1 MAKIKLVFFLFS
13 IFLNAQ
19 NRVTD
24 IQYIAEL
31 EKLGD
36 SLFKASNYTDAAK
49 AYKELVKID
58 PNSSD
63 YNFKYASA
71 FGLEVEQMPRFKQA
85 KNVREMVKL
94 FERAYELDNK
104 NLGINRAL
112 LEIYLRVPRF
122 FGGGDKKALSIIKNI
137 YSISEEEGKKAQQFY
152 NKY

>member
-1 MAKIKLVFFLFS
+1 MEKIKLVFFLFC

-19 NRVTD
+19 NKDID
-24 IQYIAEL
+24 IQNIAEL
-31 EKLGD
+31 QKLGD
-36 SLFKASNYTDAAK
+36 SLFKASNYTEAAK
-49 AYKELVKID
+49 VYKELVQID
-58 PNSSD
+58 PNSFD
-63 YNFKYASA
+63 YNFKYASS

-104 NLGINRAL
+104 NLALNRAL

-137 YSISEEEGKKAQQFY
+137 YFISYDEGKKAQEFY

>member
-19 NRVTD
+19 NRGTD

-49 AYKELVKID
+49 AYKELVKIN
-58 PNSSD
+58 PNNPD

-94 FERAYELDNK
+94 FERAYELNNK
-104 NLGINRAL
+104 NLGLNRAL

-137 YSISEEEGKKAQQFY
+137 NSISEDEGIKAQQFY
-152 NKY
+152 DKY

>member
-94 FERAYELDNK
+94 FEKAYKLDNK
-104 NLGINRAL
+104 NLGVNRAL

-137 YSISEEEGKKAQQFY
+137 YSFSVIEGKKAQEFY

>member
-1 MAKIKLVFFLFS
+1 MAKIKLVFILFC

-19 NRVTD
+19 NEDID
-24 IQYIAEL
+24 IQHVAEL
-31 EKLGD
+31 QILGD
-36 SLFKASNYTDAAK
+36 SLFKASNYNEAAK
-49 AYKELVKID
+49 AYKELVQIY
-58 PNSSD
+58 PNSID

-104 NLGINRAL
+104 NLALNRAL

-137 YSISEEEGKKAQQFY
+137 YSISYDEGKKAQEFY

>member
-1 MAKIKLVFFLFS
+1 MEKIKLVFFLFCV
-13 IFLNAQ
+13 FLNAQ
-19 NRVTD
+19 NRDID
-24 IQYIAEL
+24 IQHIAQL
-31 EKLGD
+31 QKLGD

-49 AYKELVKID
+49 AYKKLVQID
-58 PNSSD
+58 PNSFD

-94 FERAYELDNK
+94 FEKAYELDNK
-104 NLGINRAL
+104 NISLNRTL

-137 YSISEEEGKKAQQFY
+137 NSISIDEGKKAQQFY
-152 NKY
+152 DKY

>member
-19 NRVTD
+19 NRGTD

-49 AYKELVKID
+49 AYKELVQID
-58 PNSSD
+58 PNSFD

-137 YSISEEEGKKAQQFY
+137 YSISEDEGKKAQQFY

>member
-1 MAKIKLVFFLFS
+1 MAKIKLIFFLFCV
-13 IFLNAQ
+13 FLNAQ
-19 NRVTD
+19 NSDID
-24 IQYIAEL
+24 IQRIDEL
-31 EKLGD
+31 KKLGD
-36 SLFKASNYTDAAK
+36 SLFKVSNYTDAAK
-49 AYKELVKID
+49 VYKELVQID
-58 PNSSD
+58 PNSFD
-63 YNFKYASA
+63 FNFKYASA

-104 NLGINRAL
+104 NIGLNRAL

-137 YSISEEEGKKAQQFY
+137 YTISIDEGKKAQEFY

>member
-1 MAKIKLVFFLFS
+1 MAKIKLVFFLFC

-19 NRVTD
+19 NKDID
-24 IQYIAEL
+24 IQHIAEL
-31 EKLGD
+31 KKLGD
-36 SLFKASNYTDAAK
+36 SLFKASNYSDAAK
-49 AYKELVKID
+49 AYKELVQID
-58 PNSSD
+58 PNSFD
-63 YNFKYASA
+63 YNFKYAAA

-94 FERAYELDNK
+94 FERAYELDSK
-104 NLGINRAL
+104 NLGLNRAL

-137 YSISEEEGKKAQQFY
+137 YSISYDEGKRAQEFY